1 LSAEIAELRNKIDI
15 IKIEK
20 EQLDMIKEHN
30 NNVDLFTSKFSDREA
45 LIGQVRELE
54 VFKDSNF
61 MPTDESFNRLGLK
74 DEEFD

>member
-1 LSAEIAELRNKIDI
+1 LSAEIGELRNKIDI
-15 IKIEK
+15 IKIER

-30 NNVDLFTSKFSDREA
+30 NHVDLFTSKFSDREA

-61 MPTDESFNRLGLK
+61 MPTEESFNRLGLK

>member
-1 LSAEIAELRNKIDI
+1 
-15 IKIEK
+15 
-20 EQLDMIKEHN
+20 MIKEHN
-30 NNVDLFTSKFSDREA
+30 NHVDLFTSKFSDREA

-61 MPTDESFNRLGLK
+61 MPTEESFNRLGLK

>member
-1 LSAEIAELRNKIDI
+1 
-15 IKIEK
+15 
-20 EQLDMIKEHN
+20 MIKEHN